1 MANNKVQLAD
11 GTVLLD
17 VTPTTATASDVNA
30 GKWFLTKDGILTE
43 GTAASYA
50 ISQSLTNVTSSNDD
64 TKVLSGG
71 SFYAALT
78 PTNGYAITSITVTMG
93 GVDVTDQY
101 FTPGVGAKA
110 ITANGTYNASSD
122 NLSGYDQV
130 VVNVPSAAADLG
142 TKEITAN
149 GTYNA
154 SADSLDGYS
163 SVTVNVPTG
172 GGSPT
177 LQSKSVTYT
186 PSTST
191 QTDTVSA
198 DSGYDG
204 LSSVDV
210 TVNPIP
216 SSYIIPSGSQT
227 ITSNGTYDV
236 SALAEAVV
244 NVSGGGSSIQYATG
258 TYTPSQTYNTT
269 GNRAIVTV
277 SEIGFTPTRFILRV
291 TDKTGISGTQY
302 AVLYALFDNVWPL
315 RVSVRYSNTSNSS
328 SASVVQSAWTTQSN
342 YYLYF
347 NGSTIYF
354 RTTGQFILV
363 GDVEYTWE
371 AYA

>member
-43 GTAASYA
+43 GTATSYA

-78 PTNGYAITSITVTMG
+78 PTDGYAITNITVTMG
-93 GVDVTDQY
+93 GVDVTDQ
-101 FTPGVGAKA
+101 FFSPGVGAKA

-186 PSTST
+186 PTTST
-191 QTDTVSA
+191 QTDSVSA

-204 LSSVDV
+204 LSGVNV
-210 TVNPIP
+210 TVAPIP

-244 NVSGGGSSIQYATG
+244 NVSGGGSGVQYATG
-258 TYTPSQTYNTT
+258 TYTPSQTYDTT

-291 TDKTGISGTQY
+291 TDKATVSGIQY
-302 AVLYALFDNVWPL
+302 TVFYAIFDESWPIRL
-315 RVSVRYSNTSNSS
+315 CGRYSNTSNT
-328 SASVVQSAWTTQSN
+328 SASSISQSSWTTQTNNHFYLSN
-342 YYLYF
+342 
-347 NGSTIYF
+347 GTIYF
-354 RTTGQFILV
+354 RTTSGYILV
-363 GDVEYTWE
+363 GSVEYTWE